1 VRLESN
7 QGLVALLLCVLASG
21 CGNETKAPAD
31 GRWQVS
37 IQGYGPIR
45 SGMTIPEATAA
56 AGRQFT
62 SPSPGMEECDY
73 IHFLDD
79 TTRAVLFMV
88 SNGRIARVDINDST
102 ISTNHG
108 VRIGDPETRVYE
120 AYPNRV
126 TSEPHKY
133 VEGHYLTVAP
143 EAAAD
148 SGLAIVFETD
158 GSRVTGYRSGRTPE
172 VEYVEGCS

>member
-1 VRLESN
+1 
-7 QGLVALLLCVLASG
+7 
-21 CGNETKAPAD
+21 
-31 GRWQVS
+31 
-37 IQGYGPIR
+37 
-45 SGMTIPEATAA
+45 
-56 AGRQFT
+56 
-62 SPSPGMEECDY
+62 
-73 IHFLDD
+73 
-79 TTRAVLFMV
+79 VLFMV

-102 ISTNHG
+102 TSTSHG
-108 VRIGDPETRVYE
+108 IRIGDPETRVYE